1 MKKMNME
8 TSSINSEIRFTNNLQ
23 NQSFLTK
30 CANEEKGHLNEYD
43 GIDCPICN
51 NKGYFITDD
60 DNEVTTT
67 HHECTCM
74 KKRKAFRIAKE
85 SGLDE
90 LLKHRIKNYEVN
102 SEWQK
107 SIRNLAI
114 EYIKDNPF
122 KNWFCLLG
130 QSGAGKTHICSA
142 ICNAFI
148 DDGKEVLYMQWNDFV
163 GSYKDKFSKEKES
176 SRELLRTYQEI
187 EILYI
192 DDLFKGSSNTFDVK
206 NIAFDLINYRYNN
219 NLVTIISC
227 ESDFEE
233 LNKIDSAIAGR
244 IKEKC
249 SSFLAIIPK
258 DIKNNYRI
266 KKR

>member
-1 MKKMNME
+1 MNTE
-8 TSSINSEIRFTNNLQ
+8 TSSINLETEFTNDLQ
-23 NQSFLTK
+23 RQSFLTR
-30 CANEEKGHLNEYD
+30 CANEEQGYLNEYD
-43 GIDCPICN
+43 GIDCPLCH
-51 NKGYFITDD
+51 NKGFIITDD

-74 KKRKAFRIAKE
+74 KKRKAFKLAKE

-90 LLKHRIKNYEVN
+90 LLKHRIKNYKVTN
-102 SEWQK
+102 EWQK
-107 SIRNLAI
+107 AIRNLAI
-114 EYIKDNPF
+114 EYIQNNPF

-130 QSGAGKTHICSA
+130 QSGAGKTHICSS
-142 ICNAFI
+142 ICNALI
-148 DDGKEVLYMQWNDFV
+148 DNGKAVLYMQWNDFV
-163 GSYKDKFSKEKES
+163 SSYKDKFGKEQES
-176 SRELLRTYQEI
+176 SRELLKTYQNI
-187 EILYI
+187 EVLYI
-192 DDLFKGSSNTFDVK
+192 DDLFKGSSNTYDVK

-219 NLVTIISC
+219 DLVTIISC

-233 LNKIDSAIAGR
+233 LNNIDSAIAGR

-266 KKR
+266 KGGK